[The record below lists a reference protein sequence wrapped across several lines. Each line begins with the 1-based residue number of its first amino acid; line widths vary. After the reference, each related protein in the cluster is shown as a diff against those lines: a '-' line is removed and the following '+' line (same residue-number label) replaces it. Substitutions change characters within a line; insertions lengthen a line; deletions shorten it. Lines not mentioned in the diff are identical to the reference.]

1 MKAIAC
7 AIVFTL
13 VSAFA
18 MAEDTDWKSVARI
31 TGQCKY
37 KLFREVPYV
46 DCDPNILY
54 GALSNGR
61 VVFIFTSTSPGRK
74 TTYTLSGGSDR
85 QPRLEDYYL
94 TIDKFRMMLTRP
106 QPETVEVPYEGEC
119 HMHSDKSGL
128 RISLLECDG
137 YNRQTGQG
145 TSLRVT
151 DATAVRL
158 LKP

>member
-7 AIVFTL
+7 AVALTFL
-13 VSAFA
+13 AAFA
-18 MAEDTDWKSVARI
+18 MADAQWKSIVRI
-31 TGQCKY
+31 TGQCKF

-46 DCDPNILY
+46 DCDPSLLY

-61 VVFIFTSTSPGRK
+61 VVFMFSATSSNRK
-74 TTYTLSGGSDR
+74 TTYTFSGGSDR

-94 TIDKFRMMLTRP
+94 SIDKFRMMLTGP
-106 QPETVEVPYEGEC
+106 QPDTIEVPYEGEC

-128 RISLLECDG
+128 HIELLECDG
-137 YNRQTGQG
+137 YNRQVGQG

-151 DATAVRL
+151 NATAVRL
-158 LKP
+158 RTP